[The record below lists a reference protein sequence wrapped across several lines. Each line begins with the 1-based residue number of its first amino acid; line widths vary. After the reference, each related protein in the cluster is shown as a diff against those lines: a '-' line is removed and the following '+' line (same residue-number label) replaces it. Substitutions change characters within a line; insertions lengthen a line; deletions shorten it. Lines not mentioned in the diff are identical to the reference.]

1 MKLQELK
8 SRRLWSQLLYMYPSQ
23 VVYEHCPNDDV
34 LKPQNRE
41 VLDADLVGIH
51 VNTVDHTI
59 KVSTWDCPKDWKP
72 KVDKMTVEQCIFNA
86 QRQECTGLTPEMF
99 KSRVFH
105 VAESDLSHKERWI
118 KAYKPLP
125 PVVAKSL
132 VIYSVTIDDLW
143 IIVYEDIHNDQLTQE
158 YRCEPTCCDFPK
170 LGALLQ
176 SSAWRDLINTM
187 INPSIIIK
195 QSNVDIDNANP
206 ENLYVSIVN
215 ICPSDNGCVIYTH
228 EINPAHYEPANSLR
242 LYLSHLGVFNG
253 SGAGDSHWK
262 YYICAESDFADKT
275 KWVYVSNTIPVEI
288 MNRRVRFVITCDD
301 QWVTVYD
308 DTTDADP
315 ISEEIYS
322 HCLELNYIDGDTYVI
337 NHQ

>member
-23 VVYEHCPNDDV
+23 VVYEHRPNDDI
-34 LKPQNRE
+34 LNPQNRE
-41 VLDADLVGIH
+41 VLDADVVDL
-51 VNTVDHTI
+51 TVDTAEHKI
-59 KVSTWDCPKDWKP
+59 KLVTWNCPDDFKP
-72 KVDKMTVEQCIFNA
+72 NTSSITVAKCIENA
-86 QRQECTGLTPEMF
+86 QRQELTGITPEMF

-105 VAESDLSHKERWI
+105 VAESDLSHKERWV
-118 KAYKPLP
+118 KAYRPLP
-125 PVVAKSL
+125 SAVAKSL
-132 VIYSVTIDDLW
+132 VIFSVTIDDLW
-143 IIVYEDIHNDQLTQE
+143 VIIYEDIHSDQLTQE
-158 YRCEPTCCDFPK
+158 YHCEPSCCDFPK
-170 LGALLQ
+170 LSELLQ
-176 SSAWRDLINTM
+176 SSTWNSLISTM
-187 INPSIIIK
+187 TNPSIVIK
-195 QSNVDIDNANP
+195 KSNLEIDEAHAG
-206 ENLYVSIVN
+206 ESYVSIVEVH
-215 ICPSDNGCVIYTH
+215 PSENRCVIYTH

-262 YYICAESDFADKT
+262 YYICAESDFADKI

-288 MNRRVRFVITCDD
+288 MNRRVRFVVTCDD

-315 ISEEIYS
+315 ISEEIYN
-322 HCLELNYIDGDTYVI
+322 HCLESNYIDGDKYVI